1 MPLSVAVVGAGPA
14 GFYATDAV
22 LSCFPDAQ
30 VSIIDQWP
38 TPFGLVR
45 FGVAPD
51 HLNTK
56 NVTRIFDKTLAK
68 EGVSFSGNVTVG
80 RDVSYHELR
89 SIFDLVILSAGM
101 GHARSLG
108 IPGIDTKGVISAT
121 DFVGWYNA
129 LPGINDCGKLIS
141 GAKSAVVI
149 GNGNVALDIARLLAK
164 TESELAKTDI
174 DPHAGH
180 CLSMSK
186 IQDIYVIGRRGPV
199 EANFSFPE
207 LSELGDLER
216 AEPVVDKGLFPTDIK
231 GAAESMSKKTERN
244 LRVLESFAQR
254 GTGSKNV
261 RVHLLFCASPLEIVG
276 EKQVIGIDMMQ
287 NEVAAGQARPTGK
300 KFSIQTDIVCP
311 AIGYD
316 SQPIN
321 GVPYDRG
328 TGRVISDDGKVEDGV
343 CVVGWA
349 RRGSSGVIGTN
360 RVDAREVIGLMA
372 PQSTENGKPGLR
384 ELHRL
389 LDSRNIDVV
398 DTVRWRAIDLAEMS
412 KAHGGRPR
420 IKFNSV
426 QEMLAL

>member
-14 GFYATDAV
+14 GFYATDAL
-22 LSCFPDAQ
+22 LSFCPDAQ

-68 EGVSFSGNVTVG
+68 EGVSFAGNVMVG

-101 GHARSLG
+101 GRARSLN
-108 IPGIDTKGVISAT
+108 IPGVDTKGVISAT

-129 LPGINDCGKLIS
+129 VPGVNDCGKLVS

-164 TESELAKTDI
+164 TESELAQTDI
-174 DPHAGH
+174 DPHAGQS
-180 CLSMSK
+180 LAMSK
-186 IQDIYVIGRRGPV
+186 IRDIYVIGRRGPA

-216 AEPVVDKGLFPTDIK
+216 AEPVVNKGLFPADIT
-231 GAAESMSKKTERN
+231 GAAEPMRKKKERN
-244 LRVLESFAQR
+244 LRILESFSQLE
-254 GTGSKNV
+254 TGRKSV
-261 RVHLLFCASPLEIVG
+261 RVHLLFCASPLQIVG
-276 EKQVIGIDMMQ
+276 KKQVIGIDMMQ
-287 NEVAAGQARPTGK
+287 NELVGGQAKPTGK
-300 KFSIQTDIVCP
+300 EFSIQTDIVCP

-316 SQPIN
+316 SQPID
-321 GVPYDRG
+321 GVPYDRT
-328 TGRVISDDGKVEDGV
+328 TGRVVSDNGKVEDGV

-372 PQSTENGKPGLR
+372 PQSVANGKPGLG
-384 ELHRL
+384 ELCRL
-389 LDSRNIDVV
+389 LVSRNIDVV
-398 DTVRWRAIDLAEMS
+398 DTVRWRAIDLAETS
-412 KAHGGRPR
+412 KAHAGRPR
-420 IKFNSV
+420 IKFNTV